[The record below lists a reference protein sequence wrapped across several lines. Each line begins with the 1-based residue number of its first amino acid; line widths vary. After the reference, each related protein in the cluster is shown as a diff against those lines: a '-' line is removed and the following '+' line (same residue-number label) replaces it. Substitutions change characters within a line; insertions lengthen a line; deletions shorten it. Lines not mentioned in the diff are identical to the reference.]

1 LLIYFYT
8 VKMKIHINFVGGVM
22 LDNPSFIIDTFFA
35 IFAMVLIILMV
46 PGFAMLEAGLIRT
59 KNVTAVLT
67 MNVMIY
73 AVASMSFLLIGY
85 EYAFGSWDHQ
95 DSISKYAFFLF
106 QMAFVGKVINIMSG
120 GVSERS
126 RIIPMAIFTIA
137 VGALIYPTIVNLTW
151 GANFLA
157 GTAFDISAMSDLAGS
172 TVIHSTGGWALLAAI
187 LVMGARKGKYGKN
200 GEIKVIPA
208 SNIPLVTLGAFL
220 LWIGWFGFNGG
231 SVGAISSQENADA
244 VALTIMNT
252 NTGGMAGAIV
262 AWALTYFRYKKFD
275 ITMILNGALG
285 GLVAVTAGP
294 DQFSMYVPILVGGIG
309 GALVVLAVPFFDKLK
324 LDDPV
329 GALSVHLVNGIWGTL
344 AVAIFVDSVSYWDQI
359 KGILVVGAIVFP
371 VSFVVIY
378 IINKIMKFKA
388 DDDEQTAGIDETEC
402 GMEAYP
408 EFKRSI

>member
-1 LLIYFYT
+1 MEMHY
-8 VKMKIHINFVGGVM
+8 V
-22 LDNPSFIIDTFFA
+22 IDTFFT
-35 IFAMVLIILMV
+35 IFAMTLIIFMV
-46 PGFAMLEAGLIRT
+46 PGFAMLEAGLVRT

-67 MNVMIY
+67 VNVMIY

-95 DSISKYAFFLF
+95 SNISKYAFFMF
-106 QMAFVGKVINIMSG
+106 QMAFVGKTINIMSG

-126 RIIPMAIFTIA
+126 RILPLALFT
-137 VGALIYPTIVNLTW
+137 VVMGAFIYPSIVNITW
-151 GANFLA
+151 GANFLD
-157 GTAFDISAMSDLAGS
+157 GTIFDISSMYDLAGS

-187 LVMGARKGKYGKN
+187 LIMGSRRNRYKN
-200 GEIKVIPA
+200 GKIRVIPA
-208 SNIPLVTLGAFL
+208 SNIPLVTLGALL

-231 SVGAISSQENADA
+231 SVGAISSKENADL

-252 NTGGMAGAIV
+252 NTAGLSGAIV
-262 AWALTYFRYKKFD
+262 AWLLLYARYRKFD

-294 DQFSMYVPILVGGIG
+294 DLYDIYTPILIGAIG
-309 GALVVLAVPFFDKLK
+309 GALVVFFVPFFDKLQ

-344 AVAIFVDSVSYWDQI
+344 AVGIFTDKSFSAQL
-359 KGILVVGAIVFP
+359 KGVAVVGVSVFV
-371 VSFVVIY
+371 VSFITIY
-378 IINKIMKFKA
+378 VINKVARLRA
-388 DDDEQTAGIDETEC
+388 DDDEQLEGLDDSQC